1 MLRKRGQVSVF
12 IIIGILLILFVG
24 LALFIRSVITKD
36 TEHQPE
42 DIPSEFYPVKI
53 FIEQCISRTAS
64 EAIQLIGE
72 SGGYTNLDEFGITHT
87 SDPTTSQ
94 AVQFS
99 PESSLNVA
107 YWWYL
112 KSPNDCSGNCEFS
125 SEMPYLKSEYE
136 KGEERSFMDSS
147 IEAQIDRY
155 VNENIDECLNDFNDF
170 KKQGFTIIELGNVKT
185 TTTIRDKDVLV
196 SVDYPIEIKKGNI
209 NSKASKF
216 FTEIPVVLKDVYEL
230 AFMITSDEI
239 NYHFLEI
246 NALNLI
252 SAFSDIDSNKLPPM
266 AGSEFQLKAPVYWT
280 KPDVETKLQ
289 EMLMSYVPLLQVKD
303 TLNYRDR
310 SSGDIIK
317 DGIYE
322 QMTIPSYGENY
333 KRVASNFAYLGWWPT
348 YFDINSRSGLIM
360 PESASSTFL
369 PLDIGIQR
377 YDFSYDVSYPVIV
390 TLNSPD
396 SFNGQGYSFKFALE
410 ANIRNNQPM
419 NSSFVSL
426 ESFGEESSMFC
437 DANKRNSG
445 DITIK
450 AFDAQTKQPIDKVM
464 VYYTC
469 GEESCFIGN
478 TEIKDNQAVLE
489 TKLPICA
496 GGIITYKK
504 PDYIGY
510 SQFLSTEVDESA
522 TLPSVNL
529 QPIEIKK
536 IEVKKKNLVKQDG
549 VWTFQTNPLSLSW
562 DEQAIVSLERI
573 GQQGEEEFTAVAE
586 FKGGQSTPS
595 EIRIA
600 PGKYKVNIQ
609 LMLNSKVVIPERTER
624 ILGII
629 PIAKIPEIE
638 LEPYPAGGL
647 IFDETNAFE
656 IKTTNYNTLEF
667 YSLYV
672 DIPSIPLS
680 ERVHEDIEETGKIDD
695 YSKHYRKS
703 LEPSLR

>member
-24 LALFIRSVITKD
+24 IALFIRSIITED
-36 TEHQPE
+36 TEQQPE

-112 KSPNDCSGNCEFS
+112 KSSNDCSGNCEFS
-125 SEMPYLKSEYE
+125 SEMPYLKSEYD

-147 IEAQIDRY
+147 VEAQIDRY
-155 VNENIDECLNDFNDF
+155 VNENLEECLNNFQDFEA
-170 KKQGFTIIELGNVKT
+170 QGFTVTKLGNVTAT
-185 TTTIRDKDVLV
+185 TTVRDKDVLV

-209 NSKASKF
+209 NSKPSKF
-216 FTEIPVVLKDVYEL
+216 FTEIPVMLKDVYEL

-246 NALNLI
+246 NTLNLI
-252 SAFSDIDSNKLPPM
+252 SAFSDIDENKLPPM

-280 KPDVETKLQ
+280 KPDVETKIE
-289 EMLMSYVPLLQVKD
+289 EMLMSYIPLLQVKD
-303 TLNYRDR
+303 TLNYQDR
-310 SSGDIIK
+310 ISGDTIK

-322 QMTIPSYGENY
+322 HMTIPSYGDNY
-333 KRVASNFAYLGWWPT
+333 KRTASNFAYLGWWSI

-360 PESASSTFL
+360 PESASSNFL

-377 YDFSYDVSYPVIV
+377 YDFSYDISYPVVV

-396 SFNGQGYSFKFALE
+396 SFNGKGYSFRFALE
-410 ANIRNNQPM
+410 ANIRNNEPM
-419 NSSFVSL
+419 NSSFISL
-426 ESFGEESSMFC
+426 ESFGEEQSMFC
-437 DANKRNSG
+437 DINKRNSG

-450 AFDAQTKQPIDKVM
+450 TFDAQTKQPIDKVM
-464 VYYTC
+464 VYYSC
-469 GEESCFIGN
+469 GQESCFIGQ
-478 TEIKDNQAVLE
+478 TELKDNQAVLE

-496 GGIITYKK
+496 GGTITYTK

-522 TLPSVNL
+522 TLSSVNL
-529 QPIEIKK
+529 EPIEIKK

-549 VWTFQTNPLSLSW
+549 SWIFQNNPLSLSW
-562 DEQAIVSLERI
+562 DEQAIISLERI
-573 GQQGEEEFTAVAE
+573 GKEGEEEFTAVAE
-586 FKGGQSTPS
+586 FKGGQSNPS

-609 LMLNSKVVIPERTER
+609 LMLDSKVVIPERTEK

-629 PIAKIPEIE
+629 PIAKVPEIE
-638 LEPYPAGGL
+638 LEPYPAGGV
-647 IFDETNAFE
+647 IFDENNAFE
-656 IKTTNYNTLEF
+656 IKTTDHNTIEF

-680 ERVHEDIEETGKIDD
+680 QRTHKDIEETGKIED
-695 YSKHYRKS
+695 YSKYYRKS